1 MERNKIKPDTI
12 LKTFWRD
19 NEHFADLFNAALFD
33 GRQVLKPG
41 DLMEADTDISSVL
54 KFNGHAETMQKILDV
69 IKKSAYGVDFVI
81 WGLENQAK
89 IHYAMPLRHMVGDA
103 FSYMKEYDEIAA
115 QNRKDK
121 DFDSSDEFLS
131 NFKKTD
137 RLHPVLSLCVYY
149 GEREWDGPLSLKDM
163 LEIPEELE
171 AMIAD
176 YKMNL
181 IQVRASESLKFCNP
195 DVDTVFDV
203 SRSIY
208 ARDYQKINQKY
219 KDQAISTELGLVIG
233 AITESQQLI
242 DHALEL
248 ERKGGRIYMCSALE
262 ELRQEGVQEGMQKGR
277 LEGMQKGRL
286 EGRLEG
292 RREGIL
298 EGIRVL
304 IRTYKDF
311 DINKDM
317 VVKKLMKEF
326 SLEQEEAVNYV
337 NMYW

>member
-1 MERNKIKPDTI
+1 MVSK
-12 LKTFWRD
+12 
-19 NEHFADLFNAALFD
+19 
-33 GRQVLKPG
+33 
-41 DLMEADTDISSVL
+41 
-54 KFNGHAETMQKILDV
+54 ETNV
-69 IKKSAYGVDFVI
+69 RYRPEKSH
-81 WGLENQAK
+81 LENQAK

-115 QNRKDK
+115 QNKKDN

-137 RLHPVLSLCVYY
+137 RLHPVISLCVYY

-163 LEIPEELE
+163 LKIPEELE

-181 IQVRASESLKFCNP
+181 IQVRSSESLKFCNS
-195 DVDTVFDV
+195 DVNTVFDV
-203 SRSIY
+203 SRAIY
-208 ARDYQKINQKY
+208 ARDYKKINMKY

-248 ERKGGRIYMCSALE
+248 EQKGGRINMCNALE
-262 ELRQEGVQEGMQKGR
+262 ELRQEGIQ
-277 LEGMQKGRL
+277 

-292 RREGIL
+292 
-298 EGIRVL
+298 IRVV
-304 IRTYKDF
+304 IQTCKDF
-311 DINKDM
+311 NVSRDA
-317 VVKKLMKEF
+317 VVKKLMKDFALSE
-326 SLEQEEAVNYV
+326 EEAFNYV
-337 NMYW
+337 SIYW

>member
-1 MERNKIKPDTI
+1 
-12 LKTFWRD
+12 
-19 NEHFADLFNAALFD
+19 
-33 GRQVLKPG
+33 
-41 DLMEADTDISSVL
+41 
-54 KFNGHAETMQKILDV
+54 MQKILDV
-69 IKKSAYGVDFVI
+69 VKKTAYGVDFVI

-89 IHYAMPLRHMVGDA
+89 IHYAMPLRHMIGDA

-131 NFKKTD
+131 NFRKTD
-137 RLHPVLSLCVYY
+137 RLHPVISLCVYY

-163 LEIPEELE
+163 LKIPEELE
-171 AMIAD
+171 AMISD

-181 IQVRASESLKFCNP
+181 IQVRTSESLKFCNP

-203 SRSIY
+203 SRAIY

-219 KDQAISTELGLVIG
+219 KDQAISTDLGLVIG

-248 ERKGGRIYMCSALE
+248 ERKGGRVDMCNALE
-262 ELRQEGVQEGMQKGR
+262 ELKQEGVQEGVQKG
-277 LEGMQKGRL
+277 
-286 EGRLEG
+286 
-292 RREGIL
+292 
-298 EGIRVL
+298 IRIL

-311 DINKDM
+311 NVTKDSA
-317 VVKKLMKEF
+317 VKKLMEEF
-326 SLEQEEAVNYV
+326 SMPEDEAANYV
-337 NMYW
+337 NRYW